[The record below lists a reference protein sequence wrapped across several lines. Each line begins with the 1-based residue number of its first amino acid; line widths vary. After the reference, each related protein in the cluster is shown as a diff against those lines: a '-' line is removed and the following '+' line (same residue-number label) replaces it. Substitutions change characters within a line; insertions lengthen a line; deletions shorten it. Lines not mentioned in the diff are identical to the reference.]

1 MNNITLL
8 IIYGVFWE
16 SSMAKK
22 NGDIS
27 SESDDDKFETSEIVE
42 IISII
47 NLDARRRLERLME
60 DKELER
66 LINSKYD
73 DLF

>member
-1 MNNITLL
+1 
-8 IIYGVFWE
+8 
-16 SSMAKK
+16 MAKK